1 MFTRIIAAV
10 VALALVVSTI
20 VFILENQQKV
30 SLVFLGWSSPELFLA
45 LPIIL
50 ALLAGMLI
58 GPVLGWAVGAR
69 RKRKLARS
77 ADLSSL

>member
-1 MFTRIIAAV
+1 MRMFTRVIAAV
-10 VALALVVSTI
+10 VALALIVSTI

-45 LPIIL
+45 IPIIV

-58 GPVLGWAVGAR
+58 GPLLGWVVVLR
-69 RKRKLARS
+69 KKRKLDRRS
-77 ADLSSL
+77 I

>member
-1 MFTRIIAAV
+1 MRVFTRIIAAL

-45 LPIIL
+45 LPVII
-50 ALLAGMLI
+50 ALLIGMII
-58 GPVLGWAVGAR
+58 GPVLGWASGAR
-69 RKRKLARS
+69 KRRKLDRRS
-77 ADLSSL
+77 I

>member
-1 MFTRIIAAV
+1 MRMFTRVIAAV
-10 VALALVVSTI
+10 VALALIVSTI

-45 LPIIL
+45 IPIIA

-58 GPVLGWAVGAR
+58 GPLLGWVVVLR
-69 RKRKLARS
+69 KKRKLDRRS
-77 ADLSSL
+77 I